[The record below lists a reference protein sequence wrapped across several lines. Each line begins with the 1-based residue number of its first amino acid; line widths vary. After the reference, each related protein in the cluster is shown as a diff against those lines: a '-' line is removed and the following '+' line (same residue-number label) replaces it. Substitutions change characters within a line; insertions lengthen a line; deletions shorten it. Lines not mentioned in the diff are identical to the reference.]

1 MPPKLLATEATKKIL
16 SQSLGFRKSK
26 AVKAISDVPGN
37 TVAKEMY
44 DKLGFAETGEVEDGE
59 LFMVRKL

>member
-1 MPPKLLATEATKKIL
+1 LATEATKKIL

-37 TVAKEMY
+37 TVA
-44 DKLGFAETGEVEDGE
+44 DVNADTANVQSSQFIV
-59 LFMVRKL
+59 